1 MYSLFSNDSEENAYK
16 TVQKLDCI
24 WRNSNN
30 DNDIYRMFNAFP
42 LNLTS
47 IQNPHRIPAH
57 RPMGIPH
64 SPHTHPISIP
74 MGISMGVP
82 IPTTALPS
90 GHLPRC
96 PFLGTPLPWGVK
108 CELQLY
114 WSRLVLFNAS
124 SVQSQS
130 STATVNPL
138 IQETFRPAIYWLRR
152 RGNESSDR
160 LSHAVSKIL
169 LRQETLLLEADGAA
183 RWKLSVYKRE
193 ECIQYGIER
202 LTACA

>member
-1 MYSLFSNDSEENAYK
+1 
-16 TVQKLDCI
+16 
-24 WRNSNN
+24 
-30 DNDIYRMFNAFP
+30 MFNAFP

-108 CELQLY
+108 CELQYIGVDWFFLMPAACN
-114 WSRLVLFNAS
+114 RRVRP
-124 SVQSQS
+124 
-130 STATVNPL
+130 TVNPL
-138 IQETFRPAIYWLRR
+138 IQETFRLAIYWLRR
-152 RGNESSDR
+152 RGNESSNR

-169 LRQETLLLEADGAA
+169 LR
-183 RWKLSVYKRE
+183 
-193 ECIQYGIER
+193 
-202 LTACA
+202 